1 MNLNLTLFF
10 GSLMSISF
18 ALCFA
23 PQIYT
28 MYKNKSSKDVS
39 LGMVILQICGN
50 IGGLGLAISTN
61 GNIWLYINY
70 GFGLMMALGLL
81 FFWKL
86 FRLNICHANKNGG
99 TNHTKSVVHASG

>member
-1 MNLNLTLFF
+1 MNLDLTLLF

-28 MYKNKSSKDVS
+28 MYKNKSSRDVS

-50 IGGLGLAISTN
+50 IGGLGLAVSTN
-61 GNIWLYINY
+61 GNGWLYINY
-70 GFGLMMALGLL
+70 GAGLIMALGLL

-86 FRLNICHANKNGG
+86 FRLNIY
-99 TNHTKSVVHASG
+99 HASKNRGPNNPKSIFHTS

>member
-1 MNLNLTLFF
+1 MNLDLTLLF

-28 MYKNKSSKDVS
+28 MYKNKSSRDVS
-39 LGMVILQICGN
+39 LGMIILQICGN

-61 GNIWLYINY
+61 GNGWLYINY
-70 GFGLMMALGLL
+70 GFGLIMALGLL

-86 FRLNICHANKNGG
+86 FRLNIY
-99 TNHTKSVVHASG
+99 HASKNRGSCNSKGVIYTS

>member
-1 MNLNLTLFF
+1 MNLDLTLLF

-50 IGGLGLAISTN
+50 IGGLGLAIVSTSIGIMSDN
-61 GNIWLYINY
+61 DARMKNVGGEI
-70 GFGLMMALGLL
+70 
-81 FFWKL
+81 
-86 FRLNICHANKNGG
+86 ICR
-99 TNHTKSVVHASG
+99 VF